1 MSKLAAIAVS
11 GFWRLTSQEK
21 FQREERAQLSV
32 IDSFLPATLLRFKG
46 KKFSTIEMCSSENP
60 IVRLVIFW
68 ATRAVSPTINP
79 IKLGQRPEVLK
90 LCTIYLVSGIAKNWL
105 WKWGEKEIVLNLF
118 GNILEENKSK

>member
-1 MSKLAAIAVS
+1 M
-11 GFWRLTSQEK
+11 
-21 FQREERAQLSV
+21 
-32 IDSFLPATLLRFKG
+32 PATLLRFKG
-46 KKFSTIEMCSSENP
+46 KKFSTIGMCSSENP

-68 ATRAVSPTINP
+68 AMRAVSPTINQ

-105 WKWGEKEIVLNLF
+105 WKWGEKEIILNLF